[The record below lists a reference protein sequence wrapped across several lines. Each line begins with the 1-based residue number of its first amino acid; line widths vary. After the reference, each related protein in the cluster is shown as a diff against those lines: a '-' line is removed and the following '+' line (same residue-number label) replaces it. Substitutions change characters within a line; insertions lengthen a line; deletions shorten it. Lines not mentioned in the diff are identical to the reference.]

1 MILVWH
7 CHKVD
12 LVPLYMQ
19 YLVPIGPGLWQTN
32 LSDSEPASLPEADL
46 ADEGVLLR
54 DMQSDS
60 KGTFP
65 IHYYSV

>member
-1 MILVWH
+1 MILSVALPQSRFGTP
-7 CHKVD
+7 V
-12 LVPLYMQ
+12 Q

-32 LSDSEPASLPEADL
+32 LSDSELASLPEADL

-60 KGTFP
+60 QGYF
-65 IHYYSV
+65 SNSL